1 MVAGDPRLLM
11 GVGIGHGSQ
20 RSLTL
25 ITSHCLCN
33 LSQQNMSPKGEHNLM
48 SSLMMT
54 SLELHFNAGKPRSVK
69 YLVSARRLFGFL
81 RRSPGYSR

>member
-1 MVAGDPRLLM
+1 MVAGGPRLLM
-11 GVGIGHGSQ
+11 GVGIGQVSQ

-33 LSQQNMSPKGEHNLM
+33 LSQQNMSPNGEHNLM

-54 SLELHFNAGKPRSVK
+54 SLELHFNAGKQGVSSIR
-69 YLVSARRLFGFL
+69 YLQGGCLVF
-81 RRSPGYSR
+81 